1 LRPSQP
7 ASRPVT
13 IGQNAP
19 LASRRDAAIMHAILK
34 NGSRIFLSRGLDS
47 RVSLEMPRKF
57 RFFAQAFFDPGGG
70 ALSPLH
76 EKLPSQ
82 GESVA
87 HRLHPR
93 RHGRACPACGAEA
106 PSARRRPGHPRL

>member
-1 LRPSQP
+1 
-7 ASRPVT
+7 
-13 IGQNAP
+13 
-19 LASRRDAAIMHAILK
+19 
-34 NGSRIFLSRGLDS
+34 
-47 RVSLEMPRKF
+47 MPRKF

-106 PSARRRPGHPRL
+106 PSARRRPGHPRLWTHQKGKTWMPGTRPGMTRASGTRPAKLGPRRNRSP